1 MEVINY
7 ISLAIG
13 AMGVAIIVWGALVSA
28 IQLIR
33 IECKRFTIHNHS
45 QERSRVRHQLS
56 VYLLTGLEY
65 MIGADIIRT
74 IIRPGLQELIIL
86 GSMVAIRTVI
96 SFFLNKEMKN
106 YSE

>member
-1 MEVINY
+1 MRM
-7 ISLAIG
+7 ISYGSFIIG
-13 AMGVAIIVWGALVSA
+13 LIGVLIIVWGAIVT
-28 IQLIR
+28 IIR
-33 IECKRFTIHNHS
+33 LGSIEWESFRGKKDYI
-45 QERSRVRHQLS
+45 ERNRIRHHFS

-74 IIRPGLQELIIL
+74 VTSPTLQELMIL

-106 YSE
+106 YRD